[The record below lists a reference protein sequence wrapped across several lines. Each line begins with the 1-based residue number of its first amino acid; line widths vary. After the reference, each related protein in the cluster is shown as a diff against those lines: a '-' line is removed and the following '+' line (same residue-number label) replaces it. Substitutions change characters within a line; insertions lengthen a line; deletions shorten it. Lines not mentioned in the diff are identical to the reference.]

1 METRELQKIKRQ
13 QYAEYFGVRPGHIKY
28 ELDCIRKE
36 MNIVI
41 NTPLTQESD

>member
-1 METRELQKIKRQ
+1 METRELHKLRRQ
-13 QYAEYFGVRPGHIKY
+13 QYAEYFGVRPGQIKY
-28 ELDCIRKE
+28 ELNAIRKE